1 VTNREDVCEWIKLFL
16 QHPGGGSW
24 CLKDEYLW
32 LACRCGVEHK
42 ILLTSDELLDKLL
55 EKLAMS

>member
-1 VTNREDVCEWIKLFL
+1 VCEWIKLFL